1 MRSNKTIETQFNRI
15 AKEYDA
21 NRRRFI
27 PCFEDYYEQ
36 TTKLILSGIDAPK
49 RVLDLG
55 AGTPRMNQWFD
66 SYWENQLYHSG
77 LSDNDIALWKERRK
91 LDKEC
96 SVEKEIEMLRAC
108 SFTEEKCLYSHHKFS
123 VIVAVK

>member
-1 MRSNKTIETQFNRI
+1 MKNESNKTIETQFNRI

-55 AGTPRMNQWFD
+55 AGTGLLTY
-66 SYWENQLYHSG
+66 YWYKECDTAQYVLV
-77 LSDNDIALWKERRK
+77 DIAEDRAVWQNLRQAAYRRH
-91 LDKEC
+91 LCE
-96 SVEKEIEMLRAC
+96 L
-108 SFTEEKCLYSHHKFS
+108 
-123 VIVAVK
+123 